1 MFAARKQTPD
11 MLEPCGSAEHADCG
25 LRLTLDRLG
34 EKWTV
39 MTIAELSA
47 GPRRYREIERALSGV
62 TQRMLTLTLRRL
74 ERDGFVD
81 RHVEPTNPPSVTYSL
96 TPPGVG
102 FSSIAAGLVTWSQE
116 HKSQILAARRL
127 RCATS
132 SVICG
137 HLFSPRMSQAP
148 TAHRIEHR
156 HQRVAVVGIA
166 IFDINDVA
174 LLQGVA

>member
-1 MFAARKQTPD
+1 MFAATQTEIET
-11 MLEPCGSAEHADCG
+11 LEPCGTADHEDCG

-74 ERDGFVD
+74 ERDGLVH

-96 TPPGVG
+96 TPRGLG
-102 FSSIAAGLVTWSQE
+102 FSAITAGLVEWS
-116 HKSQILAARRL
+116 R
-127 RCATS
+127 
-132 SVICG
+132 
-137 HLFSPRMSQAP
+137 
-148 TAHRIEHR
+148 AHRH
-156 HQRVAVVGIA
+156 GILSSREA
-166 IFDINDVA
+166 YD
-174 LLQGVA
+174 GRSKG

>member
-1 MFAARKQTPD
+1 MFAVTQPATERLD
-11 MLEPCGSAEHADCG
+11 PCGTPNHEDCG

-96 TPPGVG
+96 TPRGVG
-102 FSSIAAGLVTWSQE
+102 FSSIAAGLVKWSQE
-116 HKSQILAARRL
+116 HKSQILAARDAYDAR
-127 RCATS
+127 
-132 SVICG
+132 
-137 HLFSPRMSQAP
+137 PR
-148 TAHRIEHR
+148 R
-156 HQRVAVVGIA
+156 
-166 IFDINDVA
+166 
-174 LLQGVA
+174 